1 MRYLDKITKL
11 QVEIGNFCNAD
22 CLGCVRT
29 GELAKSRIKFDGHFF
44 VEPDAF
50 TNILSSNAG
59 QHIQEIE
66 FCGNIDEPLAHPR
79 FLEILDAIYDQNP
92 NLIISIHTNG
102 STKTIPFYKEL
113 GERICKFNK
122 KSRVRFS
129 IDGHANSV
137 WLYRGLKNY
146 DQIIK
151 HAQTCIDTGA
161 GCVWQMVSFPWNEH
175 ESDSCETLA
184 KQMGFLKFVLR
195 RDRSIASKKTVSQI
209 ERIRKHGMPER
220 HFNHAQPINDEYINF
235 VEKELWH
242 KYVTWDTEHKGIN
255 CHFSS
260 EGMIFIDHKSRVWPC
275 CFLANP
281 EMRSRVHKTESYLK
295 QDELYGKDWNNL
307 TKHTFDDIINGD
319 YFSNDIVD
327 SWSKKTTLKKG
338 CHSMC
343 IKQCSAKS
351 IPIGKHLKETENA

>member
-29 GELAKSRIKFDGHFF
+29 SELAKSRIKYDGHFF

-50 TNILSSNAG
+50 TNILSSKAG
-59 QHIQEIE
+59 QNIQEIE

-79 FLEILDAIYDQNP
+79 FLEILDAIYVQNP
-92 NLIISIHTNG
+92 DLIISIHTNG

-129 IDGHANSV
+129 IDGHADSV

-161 GCVWQMVSFPWNEH
+161 GCVWQMLSFPWNEH
-175 ESDSCETLA
+175 EVDSCEELSI
-184 KQMGFLKFVLR
+184 QMGFKRFALR
-195 RDRSIASKKTVSQI
+195 RDRSAASEKSVKQIKKY
-209 ERIRKHGMPER
+209 RKNVIPNKY
-220 HFNHAQPINDEYINF
+220 FNHEQLINDEFINF
-235 VEKELWH
+235 VEKELWQ
-242 KYVTWDTEHKGIN
+242 KYITWDIKHKDID
-255 CHFSS
+255 CHFSN

-295 QDELYGKDWNNL
+295 QDKIYGKDWNNL
-307 TKHTFDDIINGD
+307 TKHSFDEILNGD
-319 YFSNDIVD
+319 YYSYDIVD
-327 SWSKKTTLKKG
+327 SWSKDSTLSSG
-338 CHSMC
+338 CHTMC
-343 IKQCSAKS
+343 RKQCSAKS
-351 IPIGKHLKETENA
+351 IPIGKHLKVSENA